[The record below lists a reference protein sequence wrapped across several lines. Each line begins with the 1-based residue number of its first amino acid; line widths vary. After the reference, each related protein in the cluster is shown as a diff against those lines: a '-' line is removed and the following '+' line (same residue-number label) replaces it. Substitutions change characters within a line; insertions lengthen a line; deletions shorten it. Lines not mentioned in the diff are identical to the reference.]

1 MAARHAGQVVVESCA
16 CALADLAP
24 QCGQNAD
31 PSNIRAK
38 QLGQLTVAS
47 RARQ

>member
-1 MAARHAGQVVVESCA
+1 LVAESCA

-24 QCGQNAD
+24 QWGQNAD
-31 PSNIRAK
+31 PSNIGAK
-38 QLGQLTVAS
+38 QAGQLTVAS